1 MKLSWGGNEG
11 RAPTCLPRDRVEE
24 LLKHSGAP
32 SCQQLQSLLGNVK
45 AQAGEMGWDCR
56 EGKPSPPKGLL
67 PHPPHAVTTWVS
79 EHSALRSIFPSLA
92 S

>member
-1 MKLSWGGNEG
+1 MARLIHPCSFHIQEQSPVKLSWGGNEG

-45 AQAGEMGWDCR
+45 AQAG
-56 EGKPSPPKGLL
+56 
-67 PHPPHAVTTWVS
+67 
-79 EHSALRSIFPSLA
+79 
-92 S
+92 